1 MFCSVPL
8 FPMHLSGHYS
18 NPPAPL
24 KVVLG
29 LLGGEP
35 GGTLGAAED
44 AASYPAPALGRPT
57 APRLRWGAIQ
67 ASVLTVLGEAE
78 RPLRVRD
85 VHALV
90 EERLEV
96 QISYH
101 TICSFLIA
109 AGKKPASGV
118 ERVRHGM
125 YRAAG

>member
-1 MFCSVPL
+1 MGFWAASL
-8 FPMHLSGHYS
+8 GALSGRRRTQ
-18 NPPAPL
+18 PRIL
-24 KVVLG
+24 LR
-29 LLGGEP
+29 LLGN
-35 GGTLGAAED
+35 
-44 AASYPAPALGRPT
+44 R
-57 APRLRWGAIQ
+57 RLRGCGGGAIQ